1 MNKQPIRGVEPGS
14 LAEEQI
20 AEYLLA
26 HPEFFERHASVL
38 ARLQLPHHQRGNA
51 AISLVERQ
59 VLVLREKHATLEKK
73 LHELIENGRAN
84 DAIVDRMHRLT
95 RRLLRS
101 RDASG
106 IVAALDTALREDF
119 GASRWMI
126 VITEPSFTG
135 LAALQHPHVRV
146 VPRGSPELKI
156 FETFFESGR
165 PRSGQIRDTQRDYL
179 FGSGGGSSSVGS
191 TVLIPLG
198 ERASLGLLA
207 IASHDTERYLP
218 TMSTDFLVRI
228 GEILTE
234 AVSARGT

>member
-1 MNKQPIRGVEPGS
+1 MNKPIRGAEPPTQ
-14 LAEEQI
+14 LDEDQI
-20 AEYLLA
+20 ADFLVA
-26 HPEFFERHASVL
+26 HPDFFERHGAVL
-38 ARLQLPHHQRGNA
+38 ARIKLPHQRGSA

-59 VLVLREKHATLEKK
+59 VLVLRDKHAVLEKK

-84 DAIVDRMHRLT
+84 DAISDRLHRLT
-95 RRLLRS
+95 RRLLRA
-101 RDASG
+101 RDAAG
-106 IVAALDTALREDF
+106 VVAALETSLREDF
-119 GASRWMI
+119 GASRW
-126 VITEPSFTG
+126 VL
-135 LAALQHPHVRV
+135 LATDPAVSVLGNLPNGHVRV

-179 FGSGGGSSSVGS
+179 FGGEGSQVGS

-218 TMSTDFLVRI
+218 TMSTDYLVRI
-228 GEILTE
+228 GEIVTE
-234 AVSARGT
+234 AVSARLA